1 VTTSHQSEELLFEP
15 EHDWVRMQFR
25 TTRDA
30 EPSNPLWAWLWGGM
44 QHQLEHHLFP
54 TMPRYRYTAL
64 IPVIRDF
71 AAQHDLPYKS
81 EGALAIWLRTWRNY
95 CRVAAAPAVPGA
107 KAPRKGVT
115 I

>member
-1 VTTSHQSEELLFEP
+1 MTTSHQSEELLFEP

-54 TMPRYRYTAL
+54 TMPRYRYHAL
-64 IPVIRDF
+64 RPLLR
-71 AAQHDLPYKS
+71 AWAEENGQSY
-81 EGALAIWLRTWRNY
+81 LASPSWEILRGNWELLR
-95 CRVAAAPAVPGA
+95 RVAAAA
-107 KAPRKGVT
+107 
-115 I
+115 